1 MLKYSSSVL
10 YVRIGLREFLLLEF
24 ATCLMSHRSLW
35 QVGALYLDH
44 CPTQGR
50 QRLECLL
57 ERMPLQ
63 SEKKANK
70 VGLYESGV
78 KIILIIR

>member
-1 MLKYSSSVL
+1 MTT
-10 YVRIGLREFLLLEF
+10 YVGLREFLLLEF

-35 QVGALYLDH
+35 QLGALYLDH

-57 ERMPLQ
+57 ERMPLE

-70 VGLYESGV
+70 VRHPLESN
-78 KIILIIR
+78 IYHLA